1 MMNKPDA
8 PFATTENRLGLYP
21 VVDSLEWIERMLKAG
36 VTTLQLRIKDAT
48 NIQIEDEIAATIAL
62 GKCYQARLFINDY
75 WQLAMKYGAYGV
87 HLGQEDLEIADL
99 PAIQR
104 AGLRLGVSTHNE
116 QELALARELR
126 PSYIALGH
134 IFPTETKQMPSSP
147 QGVAALTRQ
156 VAKTPDFPT
165 VAIGG
170 ISMERVPQVVASGV
184 GSVAVVSAI
193 TRAENWQHATAE
205 LLRLVEGK
213 ETIHVL

>member
-1 MMNKPDA
+1 MNKPDA

-21 VVDSLEWIERMLKAG
+21 VVDSLEWIERMLEAG

-48 NIQIEDEIAATIAL
+48 DMQVEDDIAAAIAL
-62 GKCYQARLFINDY
+62 GKRYQARLFINDY
-75 WQLAMKYGAYGV
+75 WQLAIKYGAYGV

-104 AGLRLGVSTHNE
+104 AGLRLGVSTHDE

-134 IFPTETKQMPSSP
+134 IFPTETKHMPSSP

-156 VAKTPDFPT
+156 VAKTSDFPT

-170 ISMERVPQVVASGV
+170 ITMERVPQVVASGV

-193 TRAENWQHATAE
+193 TRAENWQHTTAE

-213 ETIHVL
+213 ETIHAL